1 MSQAS
6 ATSIQEKPS
15 GRIIFGVLGA
25 PAAWAAQGLLGWL
38 FATAVCGP
46 QPNQIGW
53 FGESGLRALE
63 IAIGLIALI
72 VGVAA
77 LWNALQAWRRSA
89 DPSLAAVHGR
99 ATPDFLAAVALFV
112 SAAFTLGILWALLPA
127 LMLSPCRVVR

>member
-1 MSQAS
+1 MIQAG

-15 GRIIFGVLGA
+15 AQIMFGVLGA

-38 FATAVCGP
+38 FASAVCGP
-46 QPNQIGW
+46 RPNEIGW
-53 FGESGLRALE
+53 LGESGLRALE
-63 IAIGLIALI
+63 IAIGVVALA

-77 LWNALQAWRRSA
+77 LWNAIQAWRRSA
-89 DPSLAAVHGR
+89 DPGLAAVHGR